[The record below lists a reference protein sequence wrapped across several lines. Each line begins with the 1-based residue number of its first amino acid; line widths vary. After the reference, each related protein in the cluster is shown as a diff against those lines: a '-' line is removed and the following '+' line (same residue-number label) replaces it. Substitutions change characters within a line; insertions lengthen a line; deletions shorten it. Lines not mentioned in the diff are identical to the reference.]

1 MSSPNAQFGNLRKE
15 CVSGLSGYGARSLI
29 RRLALGVTIVST
41 SLAGGCARR
50 AYNDVYVENMA
61 AEIRDLEDQL
71 YEFDGEYRVLEQQ
84 LEAARAEAARL
95 RGALPAPKNRTLK
108 QETIPNNPS
117 SPSDGMSSDY
127 FVPRAGASSNPL
139 PPATSSK
146 TTPSAAP
153 SLDVSP
159 GAPLNPTT
167 PKSSPPAN
175 KPPGNTPSLTPAPL
189 PAPKPAPGADQFN
202 PNDLLP
208 PTIEPGE
215 PMPPNMPAPS
225 LPAPSLPGPSM
236 PGLGINP
243 ANPVTMQSDNGL
255 ELELGQ
261 IKLPAQLASLQ
272 TGNQPDE
279 SVVRSAQIH
288 PAAEMPSDTRIV
300 DIKFHPSLCR
310 AVNSDQQGD
319 DDGLYLV
326 LQPYNT
332 SGEFVPLP
340 ADLMVLALDLSR
352 EEKKA
357 TIGRWTLSS
366 ADVKSKMNP
375 IGSSQGIHLSLSFSG
390 PAPQC
395 DRVLVFAYYTLPD
408 GRRVVAEQEVML
420 NNLHRQNAIWVP
432 RSKGEVRTV
441 GHETPVRR

>member
-15 CVSGLSGYGARSLI
+15 CVSGLSGYGARWLI
-29 RRLALGVTIVST
+29 RRLALGMTIVST

-84 LEAARAEAARL
+84 LEASRAEAARL
-95 RGALPAPKNRTLK
+95 RSALPAPAKNRTLR
-108 QETIPNNPS
+108 QETTPS
-117 SPSDGMSSDY
+117 SPSDDY
-127 FVPRAGASSNPL
+127 FVPRGGASSNPL
-139 PPATSSK
+139 PQAAPNR
-146 TTPSAAP
+146 TTPAPAP
-153 SLDVSP
+153 SLEIGPGSP
-159 GAPLNPTT
+159 SNSSPSSSST
-167 PKSSPPAN
+167 PKSLPPAN
-175 KPPGNTPSLTPAPL
+175 TAPANSPGLTPAPLPAPL

-202 PNDLLP
+202 PSDLLP

-215 PMPPNMPAPS
+215 PMPPSVPA
-225 LPAPSLPGPSM
+225 
-236 PGLGINP
+236 LGINP
-243 ANPVTMQSDNGL
+243 ANPVTMQSDNDL
-255 ELELGQ
+255 EVELGQ
-261 IKLPAQLASLQ
+261 IKLPAQLASLR
-272 TGNQPDE
+272 TVGQPDE
-279 SVVRSAQIH
+279 AVVRSSQIH

-326 LQPYNT
+326 LQPYNA
-332 SGEFVPLP
+332 SGEFVPMP

-420 NNLHRQNAIWVP
+420 NNLHRQNAVWVP
-432 RSKGEVRTV
+432 RSQGQVRTV
-441 GHETPVRR
+441 GHEAPVRK